1 MLTAALSIE
10 NVTRFCDGN
19 VARFKCANCEAEE
32 TVAAYRQ
39 GTAPQKFLLLTGFDG
54 FQVKCYSCGV
64 GGELPVDNV
73 HG

>member
-1 MLTAALSIE
+1 MPIAALSIE

-32 TVAAYRQ
+32 TVATYRE
-39 GTAPQKFLLLTGFDG
+39 GDAPLKFLLLAGFSG
-54 FQVKCYSCGV
+54 FRVKCYSCGA